1 MAIYKD
7 GVRYVVYY
15 NGTRY
20 VDSLTKPKCPNFD
33 TLFSV
38 YQTDHNYAN
47 LGDVEL
53 SNPSTTIAN
62 YSF

>member
-20 VDSLTKPKCPNFD
+20 VDSLTKPKCPNFN

-38 YQTDHNYAN
+38 YQTGHSYAN
-47 LGDVEL
+47 LGDIEL